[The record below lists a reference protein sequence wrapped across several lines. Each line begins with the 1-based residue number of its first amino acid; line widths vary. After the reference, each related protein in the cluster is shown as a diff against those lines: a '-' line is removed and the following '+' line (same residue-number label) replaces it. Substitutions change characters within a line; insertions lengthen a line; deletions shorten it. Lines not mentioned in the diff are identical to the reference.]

1 MIESIM
7 HLEVDGEEAGD
18 DIDGE
23 VKDDELSQNKILHD
37 FTYLAYPCHHQ

>member
-7 HLEVDGEEAGD
+7 HSEVDDEEAGD

-37 FTYLAYPCHHQ
+37 F